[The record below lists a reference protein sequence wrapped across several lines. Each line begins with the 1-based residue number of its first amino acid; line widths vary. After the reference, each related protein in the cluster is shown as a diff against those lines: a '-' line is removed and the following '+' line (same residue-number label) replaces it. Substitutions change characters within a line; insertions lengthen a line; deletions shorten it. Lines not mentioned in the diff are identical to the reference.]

1 MNELFEVHEI
11 FVGAMIILY
20 LIWIISYP
28 LRIKWLFEIGF
39 FESLLLDLGILL
51 GLGCIFFILSGLLL
65 LYFSDSV
72 GLLGFPIGIVCGIIS
87 YIILTHQIKIYRS
100 EMEEKKCIE
109 NELLREKGLDY
120 DLFEGPYIELTCQ
133 ECNKSFQIKKKK
145 FRLQNLV
152 CPFCV
157 DNEKNH

>member
-1 MNELFEVHEI
+1 
-11 FVGAMIILY
+11 
-20 LIWIISYP
+20 
-28 LRIKWLFEIGF
+28 
-39 FESLLLDLGILL
+39 
-51 GLGCIFFILSGLLL
+51 
-65 LYFSDSV
+65 
-72 GLLGFPIGIVCGIIS
+72 
-87 YIILTHQIKIYRS
+87 
-100 EMEEKKCIE
+100 MEEKKCIE